1 MSSLMKPLYLT
12 FILLSTLA
20 FMPLSNVMADETK
33 VTEKKVT
40 DKTISEQRQKQ
51 PNIVLLFSDDAGY
64 ADFGFHGSKVMKT
77 PNLDKLAAQGIKFSQ
92 AYVSDPTCGPSRA
105 GLLTGKYQ
113 QRFGFEE
120 NNVPGYMSKNSAADG
135 REMGIPLDEKTM
147 GDYLKKQGYATAF
160 YGKWHVGGAD
170 KFHPLKR
177 GFDEFYG
184 FRGGA
189 RSYFAYSKAPA
200 SELDLM
206 ERNFGEM
213 AEHEGYLTDVLADEA
228 IDFIDRQVKED
239 KPFFTFLS
247 FNAVHTP
254 MDATPED
261 LAQFPQLTGKR
272 KTVAAMTLALDR
284 ASGKILDK
292 LEALGIADNTIVVF
306 TNDNGGPSDRNA
318 SDNAPLSGTKS
329 NHLEGGIRVPFLM
342 KWPNHLPQGATYL
355 NPISLLDLLPTFYAA
370 AGGNAKAIENID
382 GVDLM
387 PFLTSKTD
395 DRPHEILY
403 WKKEVRATIR
413 VGDWKMMRFP
423 DRPAALYYLPDDLK
437 EHNDVAAKHPEKVKA
452 MFKTLFAWESSL
464 ERPRWLLQRKFEN
477 YDIDRMDLYHDKP
490 LEKKTDTNKLELI
503 H

>member
-1 MSSLMKPLYLT
+1 MKHLT
-12 FILLSTLA
+12 LFILFFLTTSYSLISLA
-20 FMPLSNVMADETK
+20 EEREEA
-33 VTEKKVT
+33 KK
-40 DKTISEQRQKQ
+40 
-51 PNIVLLFSDDAGY
+51 PNIVFLFSDDAGY

-77 PNLDKLAAQGIKFSQ
+77 PNLDALAKQGVMFNQ

-105 GLLTGKYQ
+105 GLMTGKYQ

-120 NNVPGYMSKNSAADG
+120 NNVPGYMSKNSGADG
-135 REMGIPLDEKTM
+135 RDMGIPLDEKTM
-147 GDYLKKQGYATAF
+147 ADYLKKQGYATAF

-170 KFHPLKR
+170 RFHPLKR

-189 RSYFAYSKAPA
+189 RSYFAYSKAPP
-200 SELDLM
+200 SDLDLM

-213 AEHEGYLTDVLADEA
+213 AEHKGYLTDVLADEA
-228 IDFIDRQVKED
+228 IDFIERQVELD

-261 LAQFPQLTGKR
+261 LAQFPDLKGKR

-284 ASGKILDK
+284 ASGKIMEK
-292 LEALGIADNTIVVF
+292 LEALGIAEDTIVVF

-342 KWPNHLPQGATYL
+342 KWPNKLAANINYSK
-355 NPISLLDLLPTFYAA
+355 PISLLDLLPTFYVA
-370 AGGNAKAIENID
+370 AGGKEEQIKEID

-387 PFLTSKTD
+387 PFLTSKIDT
-395 DRPHEILY
+395 RPHDVLY
-403 WKKEVRATIR
+403 WKKDVRATIR

-423 DRPAALYYLPDDLK
+423 DRPAELYFLPDDLK
-437 EHNDVAAKHPEKVKA
+437 EHKNVAAKHPDKMKV
-452 MFKTLFAWESSL
+452 MFNKLFEWESTL

-490 LEKKTDTNKLELI
+490 LEKKVDKSELEF
-503 H
+503 